1 MPRPL
6 TGEPLALDLVAT
18 AWVDQGRRFDEF
30 DEPGGLEGWLAEHA
44 LPVPA
49 GGPEAVR
56 AHLLTAR
63 HAVRAALEGDER
75 PLNAVLA
82 HGSRRPLLRD
92 GEPAAE
98 VVTEDPAWT
107 PAWIAAADLVRLFGE
122 RRERVRKCADPD
134 CVLWFYDLT
143 KNGSR
148 RWCSMEI
155 CGNRAKTARFQQ
167 AHRRA

>member
-6 TGEPLALDLVAT
+6 TGEPLALDLVDT
-18 AWVDQGRRFDEF
+18 IWIDQDRRFDEF
-30 DEPGGLEGWLAEHA
+30 DEPDGLAGWLAEHA
-44 LPVPA
+44 LPVPP
-49 GGPEAVR
+49 GGPEAAR

-63 HAVRAALEGDER
+63 DAVRAALEGDER

-92 GEPAAE
+92 GEPASE
-98 VVTEDPAWT
+98 VVTGDPEWT
-107 PAWIAAADLVRLFGE
+107 PAWIAAADLVRLLGE
-122 RRERVRKCADPD
+122 RRERVRKCANPD

-148 RWCSMEI
+148 RWCSMAV
-155 CGNRAKTARFQQ
+155 CGNRTKTARFQQ
-167 AHRRA
+167 AHRHA